1 MSIRLLPQ
9 YRGVRVRPYMRY
21 MNFIIFGFLLFPLLG
36 ALAFYVYLHIEDYQA
51 LDWSQIG
58 LTLFLLVLSFI
69 LSVYLTWFLQET
81 TPFFKRLER
90 LGKLSFFL
98 YENKYVYEKKKSN
111 NQGHAIKFPIIYLQ
125 QGKYDLAVHFK
136 MAGNKF
142 QDKFKKIGG
151 ALEDTFFMD
160 FMETLDEPKYKV
172 YRLAYSAYLNRITI
186 PEVHW
191 DKDKGVELMKGF
203 YWDFI
208 SDPHLLVAG
217 GTGGGKTVLLRSL
230 ILALSKVGVADICDP
245 KRADFV
251 TMSDIEAFKG
261 RVVFEIADI
270 VSHFEKAVVIM
281 MARYDFM
288 RSEMKR
294 LGHKDMKK
302 FHEYG
307 LEPYFFVC
315 DEYNALMA
323 MLSYKDRERVDNAI
337 GQFLLLGR
345 QAGCFGILAMQKPSR
360 EDLGSKLQSNINFR
374 ISVGRLDEM
383 GYDILFGSENRNKE
397 FKYLKYLGGRRIYG
411 RGYAA
416 VFGEVAREFY
426 SPLLPKK
433 FSFHDEFSRIS
444 RHENQFDP
452 TENNQVSADIIHDE
466 DLLQFVESV
475 SVDLPEVEL
484 PEIVKDSEFEEME
497 EMLMEEDK
505 IGAKQLSKDLGKSLS
520 QVVKLVAL
528 LEDGKYSSFSRED
541 GEILFSQDQVQL
553 IERLFEKKESG
564 TETWKELLANYFG

>member
-21 MNFIIFGFLLFPLLG
+21 MNFIIFGFLLLPFLSG
-36 ALAFYVYLHIEDYQA
+36 LAFYVYLHVEDLKA

-58 LTLFLLVLSFI
+58 LTLFLLVLSLL

-111 NQGHAIKFPIIYLQ
+111 NQGHSVKFPKIYLQ
-125 QGKYDLAVHFK
+125 QGKYDLSVHFK

-142 QDKFKKIGG
+142 QEKFKKIGG

-230 ILALSKVGVADICDP
+230 ILALSKVGVADMCDP

-261 RVVFEIADI
+261 RVVFEISDI

-288 RSEMKR
+288 RSEMRR

-315 DEYNALMA
+315 DEYNALMS
-323 MLSYKDRERVDNAI
+323 MLSYKDRDRVDNAI

-426 SPLLPKK
+426 SPLLPKR

-444 RHENQFDP
+444 RHENHFDP
-452 TENNQVSADIIHDE
+452 TENNQVSTDIIHDE
-466 DLLQFVESV
+466 DLLQFAESV

-484 PEIVKDSEFEEME
+484 PEIVKCYEF
-497 EMLMEEDK
+497 
-505 IGAKQLSKDLGKSLS
+505 
-520 QVVKLVAL
+520 
-528 LEDGKYSSFSRED
+528 
-541 GEILFSQDQVQL
+541 
-553 IERLFEKKESG
+553 
-564 TETWKELLANYFG
+564 

>member
-1 MSIRLLPQ
+1 MLP
-9 YRGVRVRPYMRY
+9 
-21 MNFIIFGFLLFPLLG
+21 FLSG
-36 ALAFYVYLHIEDYQA
+36 LAFYVYLHIEDYQA

-58 LTLFLLVLSFI
+58 STLFLLVLSLL

-98 YENKYVYEKKKSN
+98 YENKYVYEKKKTN
-111 NQGHAIKFPIIYLQ
+111 NQGNSVQFPKIYLR
-125 QGKYDLAVHFK
+125 QGKYDLSVHFK

-142 QDKFKKIGG
+142 QEKFKKIGG

-186 PEVHW
+186 PDVHW

-230 ILALSKVGVADICDP
+230 IRALSKVGVVDICDP
-245 KRADFV
+245 KRMDFV
-251 TMSDIEAFKG
+251 TMSDIEAFRG
-261 RVVFEIADI
+261 RVVFEISDI

-302 FHEYG
+302 FYEYG

-315 DEYNALMA
+315 DEYQALMA
-323 MLSYKDRERVDNAI
+323 MLDFKQRELVEDAI
-337 GQFLLLGR
+337 AQFLLLGR

-383 GYDILFGSENRNKE
+383 GYDILFGPENRNKE

-433 FSFHDEFSRIS
+433 FSFYDEFSKIS

-452 TENNQVSADIIHDE
+452 TENNQVSTDIIHDE
-466 DLLQFVESV
+466 DLLQFAESV
-475 SVDLPEVEL
+475 SVEL
-484 PEIVKDSEFEEME
+484 PEIVKGSEFEEME

-528 LEDGKYSSFSRED
+528 LEDGRYSSFSREN

-553 IERLFEKKESG
+553 MERLFEKKESG
-564 TETWKELLANYFG
+564 SQTWKELLADYFG

>member
-21 MNFIIFGFLLFPLLG
+21 MNFIIFGFLLLPFLSG
-36 ALAFYVYLHIEDYQA
+36 LAFYVYLHIEDYQA

-58 LTLFLLVLSFI
+58 LTLFLLVLSFL

-81 TPFFKRLER
+81 TPFLKRLER

-111 NQGHAIKFPIIYLQ
+111 NQGHSIKFPKIYLQ

-142 QDKFKKIGG
+142 QEKFKKIGG

-294 LGHKDMKK
+294 HGHKDMKK

-374 ISVGRLDEM
+374 ISVGRLD
-383 GYDILFGSENRNKE
+383 
-397 FKYLKYLGGRRIYG
+397 
-411 RGYAA
+411 
-416 VFGEVAREFY
+416 
-426 SPLLPKK
+426 
-433 FSFHDEFSRIS
+433 
-444 RHENQFDP
+444 
-452 TENNQVSADIIHDE
+452 
-466 DLLQFVESV
+466 
-475 SVDLPEVEL
+475 
-484 PEIVKDSEFEEME
+484 
-497 EMLMEEDK
+497 
-505 IGAKQLSKDLGKSLS
+505 
-520 QVVKLVAL
+520 
-528 LEDGKYSSFSRED
+528 
-541 GEILFSQDQVQL
+541 
-553 IERLFEKKESG
+553 
-564 TETWKELLANYFG
+564 